1 MRKTLLRVAY
11 DEWKARA
18 RSNMGKESEMISRRS
33 VFSLLGLAAAVGV
46 AVPTTVLMMSDA
58 EAQTPGMERREDR
71 RDGRQERRD
80 DRREGRDD
88 RREGRQERRED
99 RRTPGAP
106 GAEPADEPEDGKKPA
121 AK

>member
-1 MRKTLLRVAY
+1 MQKTLLRVTY
-11 DEWKARA
+11 DESKARW
-18 RSNMGKESEMISRRS
+18 RSDMGKESEMISRRS

-58 EAQTPGMERREDR
+58 EAQTPGMERR
-71 RDGRQERRD
+71 
-80 DRREGRDD
+80 DD

>member
-1 MRKTLLRVAY
+1 MRKTLLRVTY

-18 RSNMGKESEMISRRS
+18 RSDMGKESEMISRRR

-46 AVPTTVLMMSDA
+46 AVPTTVLMISDA

-71 RDGRQERRD
+71 RDGRQERRE
-80 DRREGRDD
+80 DRREGRD
-88 RREGRQERRED
+88 ERRED
-99 RRTPGAP
+99 RRTPAGAP
-106 GAEPADEPEDGKKPA
+106 GAQPADGKQPADSKQPA